1 MEHQDYR
8 KVTPETYGRKRYD
21 ELRALVGQG
30 KGILTVD
37 KGRETECLLVPLPVL
52 GVYTVTEV
60 THSEIEKVVG
70 REIVSAMAESIAL
83 EMRDDINGSTPFED
97 RIFRAAKKF
106 GLMDE
111 GEFM

>member
-1 MEHQDYR
+1 M
-8 KVTPETYGRKRYD
+8 TPETYGQKRYD
-21 ELRALVGQG
+21 ELCALVGQG
-30 KGILTVD
+30 KGILMVD
-37 KGRETECLLVPLPVL
+37 RGCKTEHLLVPLKAL

-70 REIVSAMAESIAL
+70 KEIIPEMAESIAL